1 MPLFLF
7 LILLLALPWLFFS
20 LFAQLSA
27 ASFSALGLSPAQSF
41 WLFAGSLA
49 GSVVNLPV
57 WRQTVESPWPP
68 AGLRSLFF
76 YYPPEVREQ
85 VVYVNVGG
93 ALIPGLFALGLLGT
107 RAPLLPALV
116 DAAVVTLVAERIARP
131 RAGVGI
137 VLPPFIPP
145 LVAVGVA
152 LLLVR
157 GADVSPVAYVGGVL
171 GTLVGA
177 DLLHLRDVVR
187 GEALA
192 LSIGGAGVF
201 DGIFLVGMVAA
212 LLGALAQG

>member
-1 MPLFLF
+1 MPLLLLLVLF
-7 LILLLALPWLFFS
+7 LALPWLFFS
-20 LFAQLSA
+20 FFAQLST
-27 ASFSALGLSPAQSF
+27 ASFSALGLSPADSF

-49 GSVVNLPV
+49 GSVINIPV
-57 WRQTVESPWPP
+57 WRRTVSYGWPP

-93 ALIPGLFALGLLGT
+93 ALIPGLFAFYLLT

-116 DAAVVTLVAERIARP
+116 DVAVVALVAERIARP

-152 LLLVR
+152 FLLAR

-171 GTLVGA
+171 GTLIGA
-177 DLLHLRDVVR
+177 DLLHLREVVR
-187 GEALA
+187 ADALA